1 VDVLGLVMAQ
11 VQGGHFELQSV
22 VTKSECSSAGIV
34 EDLRG
39 AAQSACVMA
48 AIVLTRPQPGRAGS
62 RSIGG
67 ARGLDELVRVVLSHE
82 SGVTSIVRLGRDG
95 AELLHRI
102 EAALDPSLTE
112 PASRKNGH
120 TGPVTGGPTS
130 VTD

>member
-1 VDVLGLVMAQ
+1 
-11 VQGGHFELQSV
+11 
-22 VTKSECSSAGIV
+22 
-34 EDLRG
+34 
-39 AAQSACVMA
+39 MA

-62 RSIGG
+62 RSIGV

-82 SGVTSIVRLGRDG
+82 CGVTASSDSAATG